1 MKLFLPSPSLSSLKD
16 SKSSPKQG
24 QNTLFQNK
32 ETKTRTQQKT
42 FFQHHFRSPK
52 RNLLRTFNIL
62 KQESLKKKELK
73 LIVSGGLFD

>member
-32 ETKTRTQQKT
+32 DTKTRTQQKT
-42 FFQHHFRSPK
+42 FFHHFRSSK